1 MIENL
6 GPQDFS
12 RNDQQVCS
20 ILALRISGFLNCY
33 MDYHV
38 KTTVLIILVLVLCI
52 FAPNLIWFARSTAH
66 ITNGGTV
73 TLSSVTVDVDGKE
86 TKLGKLHPGES
97 RFILLPK
104 SGDATY
110 RVNYGKAEYP
120 ESVCQEYVESE
131 MYHVET
137 ILESSHD
144 SGCAVSLPLLSEL
157 FILKVI

>member
-1 MIENL
+1 M
-6 GPQDFS
+6 
-12 RNDQQVCS
+12 
-20 ILALRISGFLNCY
+20 
-33 MDYHV
+33 
-38 KTTVLIILVLVLCI
+38 KTAVLISVVLVPCI
-52 FAPNLIWFARSTAH
+52 FAPNLIWLAKSTAR

-73 TLSSVTVDVDGKE
+73 MLSSVIVDVDDKE
-86 TKLGKLHPGES
+86 TKLGDLHPGES

-110 RVNYGKAEYP
+110 KVNYEKGGYS

-144 SGCAVSLPLLSEL
+144 SGCAVSLPLFSEL
-157 FILKVI
+157 FILKVIVE